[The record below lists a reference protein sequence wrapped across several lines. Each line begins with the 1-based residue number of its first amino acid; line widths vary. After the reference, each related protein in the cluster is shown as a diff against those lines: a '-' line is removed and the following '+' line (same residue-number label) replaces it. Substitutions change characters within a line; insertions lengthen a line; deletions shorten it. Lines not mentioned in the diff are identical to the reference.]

1 MYLCAVQLVRA
12 SAQGWEYCEYVC
24 RECVCAMQCMSSTQG
39 WEYCEYVC
47 REYVCTMQCML
58 SRTVCEMQ
66 RISSNVVC
74 KICSAIAQQ

>member
-47 REYVCTMQCML
+47 REYVCTMQ
-58 SRTVCEMQ
+58 
-66 RISSNVVC
+66 
-74 KICSAIAQQ
+74 